1 MEIFNDLNKI
11 NDRKQELEKNLK
23 EKQVVKLNLEKQ
35 HKEILEILKLKEET
49 IVSLEEK

>member
-23 EKQVVKLNLEKQ
+23 RKTSSKIKFR
-35 HKEILEILKLKEET
+35 KT
-49 IVSLEEK
+49 I